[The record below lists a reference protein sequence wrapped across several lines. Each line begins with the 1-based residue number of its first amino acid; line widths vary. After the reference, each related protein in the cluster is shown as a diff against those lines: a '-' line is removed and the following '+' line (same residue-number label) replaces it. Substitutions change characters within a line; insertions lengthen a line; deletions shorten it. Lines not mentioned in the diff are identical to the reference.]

1 MERII
6 LHCDLNNFFAS
17 VECRDHPELKD
28 RPIAVCGSV
37 EDRHGIVLAKNE
49 PAKRFGIKTAETV
62 WQAKKKCP
70 DLFIVPPHFNRYHY
84 FSKFIKQ
91 IYLCYTNQ
99 VESFGIDECWLDVT
113 GSTRLFGSGTDIAE
127 EIRARTKAEA
137 GLTVSVGVS
146 FNKIFAKLGSDL
158 KKPDAVT
165 PISRENFKQK
175 IWPLPVDAM
184 LGVGKMTAKRL
195 KELGIRTIGN
205 LASTNLKYMVSIFGK
220 AGEDMWR
227 NANGLDLSEVSAAD
241 SEPAPKS
248 IGNSVTCVHDLF
260 DMEEVWPVLLHLS
273 EKISRRMRDAG
284 VIASGIQLSVKD
296 NRLRVTQHQMHFSAP
311 TRLTMDLA
319 GAAKEMFL
327 KNYTWKSPVRAL
339 GISGFALV
347 PESEMQQASFFQNIL
362 QNEKNERLENQME
375 VLRGKFGSAS
385 ITRAALMKPMPLPG
399 SQNHKK

>member
-17 VECRDHPELKD
+17 VECRDHPELKE
-28 RPIAVCGSV
+28 RPVAVCGSV

-49 PAKRFGIKTAETV
+49 CAKRFGVKTAETV
-62 WQAKKKCP
+62 WQAKRKCP
-70 DLFIVPPHFNRYHY
+70 DLFIVPPHFSRYYY
-84 FSKFIKQ
+84 FSNLIKQ

-113 GSTRLFGSGTDIAE
+113 GSTRLFGSGMDIAE

-137 GLTVSVGVS
+137 GLTVSIGVS
-146 FNKIFAKLGSDL
+146 FNKVFAKLGSDL

-165 PISRENFKQK
+165 EISRENFKEK

-184 LGVGKMTAKRL
+184 LGVGKITSKRL
-195 KELGIRTIGN
+195 NGLGVRTIGD
-205 LASTNLKYMVSIFGK
+205 LAALDLKQAVSIFGK

-227 NANGLDLSEVSAAD
+227 NANGLNQSEVLEAD
-241 SEPAPKS
+241 ADPPPKS

-273 EKISRRMRDAG
+273 EKISCRMRDAG
-284 VIASGIQLSVKD
+284 VIASGLQLSVKD
-296 NRLRVTQHQMHFSAP
+296 NRLHVTQHQMRFPAP

-319 GAAKEMFL
+319 CAARDLFR
-327 KNYTWKSPVRAL
+327 KNYPWKAPVRAL
-339 GISGFALV
+339 GISGFALL
-347 PESEMQQASFFQNIL
+347 PDSEMQQTSLFENIL
-362 QNEKNERLENQME
+362 EKERDERLERQLDA
-375 VLRGKFGSAS
+375 LRDKFGKAS
-385 ITRAALMKPMPLPG
+385 ITRAALMQPMPLPSEKDG
-399 SQNHKK
+399 KK